1 MMWAKPIQERWA
13 RRGQQIKAA
22 KDKEVKKALGKLDGY
37 TIICTNLGSTKEWY
51 LMKNGKILPPKE
63 YPELYR
69 QLDKCKDGLSKDR
82 YRVEE
87 IKVIKNEVPLSLI
100 FGGPLGL
107 LGNAGKIG
115 QGIDAIRKGLGIIKV
130 GQSIVN
136 QIQSAPSL
144 NATKELEVNDEGKTV
159 EEILKD
165 SKDTTRPK
173 GKAKNY
179 EKSGG
184 MDQAVDDFKS
194 LKPKKSKEISTKY
207 GDGLYGVLE
216 DGTIISVRPGSET
229 GGATLEI
236 KIPGKAIKK
245 IRY

>member
-1 MMWAKPIQERWA
+1 M
-13 RRGQQIKAA
+13 
-22 KDKEVKKALGKLDGY
+22 KKALGNLDGY
-37 TIICTNLGSTKEWY
+37 TIVCTNLGSTKEWY

-69 QLDKCKDGLSKDR
+69 QLDRCKDGLSKDR

-107 LGNAGKIG
+107 LGNVGKIG

-144 NATKELEVNDEGKTV
+144 NATKELETNKEGWDGQDTNLNDVDLDNLPEGWSKTENKGHTHVRDAEGKLR
-159 EEILKD
+159 IRKD
-165 SKDTTRPK
+165 PADGVT
-173 GKAKNY
+173 NY
-179 EKSGG
+179 DHKHYYDRNKVPLDKHGNPVNRKSP
-184 MDQAVDDFKS
+184 DAH
-194 LKPKKSKEISTKY
+194 
-207 GDGLYGVLE
+207 
-216 DGTIISVRPGSET
+216 
-229 GGATLEI
+229 
-236 KIPGKAIKK
+236 IPLD
-245 IRY
+245 